1 MLIYWFMIAISYWF
15 THCPLL
21 DLFRLH
27 QELLNILF
35 WHTFFVLSKIL
46 PSSSG
51 WYNIPPVYD
60 LLNEASGF
68 TSWPNFAIYPNPLK
82 KKKKT
87 QSHYFGL
94 VVYNILLSVLMI
106 INDIS
111 IQRHSNLISFF
122 LYKSFIFFTSPIE
135 YYKFCLLILSNV
147 LKLKVNAVIFP
158 KIMLTIFPA

>member
-1 MLIYWFMIAISYWF
+1 MWCLLSIFKMLIYWFMIAISYWF

-82 KKKKT
+82 KKKNSVTLFWSGSVQYIIISSHDNKWYFYPKT
-87 QSHYFGL
+87 FQSY
-94 VVYNILLSVLMI
+94 
-106 INDIS
+106 
-111 IQRHSNLISFF
+111 
-122 LYKSFIFFTSPIE
+122 FIFFI
-135 YYKFCLLILSNV
+135 
-147 LKLKVNAVIFP
+147 
-158 KIMLTIFPA
+158 